1 MICNMLGK
9 NNKRNRRKQ
18 CEELDNGGNIDFA
31 RTFVERAEEGEL
43 GQGNEAAESYG
54 FKIVCQGGIIND
66 FKVINAAFVADN
78 GEYGCSGIPCGN
90 ADDKGNQLHR
100 FCALNGCKHRC
111 KECDDADKNAHKV
124 ITVGRGGGV
133 VDIVDCGTAKAET
146 DKRNYR
152 ADDNGGKELVNPV
165 CAGKMNDKSNDDV
178 NNTCNEC
185 TDKNAEIAE

>member
-1 MICNMLGK
+1 MIAMCSAKTTNATGANSAKSLTTAATSILPG
-9 NNKRNRRKQ
+9 
-18 CEELDNGGNIDFA
+18 
-31 RTFVERAEEGEL
+31 TFVDCTEEGEL

-66 FKVINAAFVADN
+66 FNVINAAFVADN
-78 GEYGCSGIPCGN
+78 GEYGAAAYPGGN

-152 ADDNGGKELVNPV
+152 AVTTGGRSLSTQFVPAK
-165 CAGKMNDKSNDDV
+165 
-178 NNTCNEC
+178 
-185 TDKNAEIAE
+185 